1 MTEASQIV
9 ERFHKATDYNI
20 PDEVK
25 TMKTIHPK
33 SMFSERLIKLRKAKG
48 LSQEQLAAALHIPR
62 HKIAYFETKAANP
75 TADSLSLLANYFGV
89 PVSHFIEQEDAAA
102 RKRGPESELEAR
114 FKKLRELPKSQ
125 QRTVLAMLDGL
136 IKPLQHAKGG

>member
-1 MTEASQIV
+1 
-9 ERFHKATDYNI
+9 
-20 PDEVK
+20 
-25 TMKTIHPK
+25 MKIIKPK
-33 SMFSERLIKLRKAKG
+33 GVFSERLIKLRKTKG
-48 LSQEQLAAALHIPR
+48 LTQEQLAGALHIPR

-75 TADSLSLLANYFGV
+75 TADSLSLLANFFGV
-89 PVSHFIEQEDAAA
+89 PVTYFIAQEDAAA

-136 IKPLQHAKGG
+136 IQPLQHSRRGG